1 MARLTKLD
9 QMTSEEKAAEAIK
22 YWAAPNDATFTLKFW
37 LLCIKNHYLVSAKT
51 LCRWWYSIQQRR
63 THYPL

>member
-22 YWAAPNDATFTLKFW
+22 YWAAPNDATFTRSFGYRL
-37 LLCIKNHYLVSAKT
+37 
-51 LCRWWYSIQQRR
+51 
-63 THYPL
+63 

>member
-1 MARLTKLD
+1 
-9 QMTSEEKAAEAIK
+9 MTSEEKAAEAIK
-22 YWAAPNDATFTLKFW
+22 YWAAPNDATFTPEVLAIVYKV
-37 LLCIKNHYLVSAKT
+37 ITMVSAKT